1 MSHVGRGNEEN
12 LGKVVL
18 HVQVVVHEHVVLFRV
33 EHFKQRGRRI
43 APEVHAHLVDF
54 VEQEDRV
61 HGAGLLH
68 HLDNLAGKGTDVG
81 PAMAANFGFVP
92 HTTKGHADELTPCG
106 LGYGHSE

>member
-18 HVQVVVHEHVVLFRV
+18 DVQVVVHEHVVLFRIK
-33 EHFKQRGRRI
+33 HFEQRGRRI

-68 HLDNLAGKGTDVG
+68 HLDDLAWKGADVG
-81 PAMAANFGFVP
+81 APVAPDFRLVADAA
-92 HTTKGHADELTPCG
+92 E
-106 LGYGHSE
+106 